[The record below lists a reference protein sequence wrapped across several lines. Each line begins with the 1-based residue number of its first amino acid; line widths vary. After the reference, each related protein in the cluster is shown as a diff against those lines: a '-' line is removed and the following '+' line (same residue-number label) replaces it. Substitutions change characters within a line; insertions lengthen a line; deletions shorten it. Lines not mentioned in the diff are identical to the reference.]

1 MKKGEIY
8 YANLLPSIGSEQ
20 QGTRPVLIIQ
30 NDVGNE
36 HSNTVIVAMIT
47 GKAKKPLPTHV
58 SINNI
63 ECGLPENSVVMLEQ
77 IQTLDKQRLG
87 TFIGRV
93 SADVMNR
100 IDKAVLC
107 SLGITSAVSVFF
119 RNEMHKKVFQK
130 QMSKLQ
136 GKPPNLYVAAIYLL
150 CADKTLWDSAKYV
163 IGTRTIDFARLEHI
177 PLSPHGYMLFRIAQ
191 DIYIG
196 TTHIG
201 MKDLCDRYI
210 VTNELIQLITTSI
223 LMCQNLISR
232 KYSKNGRINQTCC

>member
-58 SINNI
+58 SINNT

-87 TFIGRV
+87 TFIGCV

-100 IDKAVLC
+100 IDKAALC
-107 SLGITSAVSVFF
+107 SLGITSAASMFF
-119 RNEMHKKVFQK
+119 RNEIHKKVFQK
-130 QMSKLQ
+130 QMSKLKGNPSNQ
-136 GKPPNLYVAAIYLL
+136 YVAAIYLL
-150 CADKTLWDSAKYV
+150 CADKKLWDFAKHIV
-163 IGTRTIDFARLEHI
+163 GENIIDFKRLEYTS
-177 PLSPHGYMLFRIAQ
+177 LSPRGYTLFRIAQ
-191 DIYIG
+191 DIYTG
-196 TTHIG
+196 TTHI
-201 MKDLCDRYI
+201 KIIELCNRYV
-210 VTNELIQLITTSI
+210 VTADIFKLITTAI
-223 LMCQNLISR
+223 WL
-232 KYSKNGRINQTCC
+232 GRAEKENTKC

>member
-20 QGTRPVLIIQ
+20 QGTRPALIIQ

-58 SINNI
+58 SINNT

-100 IDKAVLC
+100 IDKAALC
-107 SLGITSAVSVFF
+107 SLGITSAASMFF
-119 RNEMHKKVFQK
+119 RNEIHKRIFQK
-130 QMSKLQ
+130 QMSKLKGNPSNQ
-136 GKPPNLYVAAIYLL
+136 YVAAIYLL
-150 CADKTLWDSAKYV
+150 CADKKLW
-163 IGTRTIDFARLEHI
+163 DFARYTVGAQSIDFNQLEHI
-177 PLSPHGYMLFRIAQ
+177 SLSPHGYTLFRIAQ
-191 DIYIG
+191 DIYTG
-196 TTHIG
+196 TTHI
-201 MKDLCDRYI
+201 KI
-210 VTNELIQLITTSI
+210 NELCNRYVVTADIFKLITTAI
-223 LMCQNLISR
+223 WL
-232 KYSKNGRINQTCC
+232 GRAEKENIKC

>member
-58 SINNI
+58 SINNT

-87 TFIGRV
+87 TFIGCV

-100 IDKAVLC
+100 IDKAALC
-107 SLGITSAVSVFF
+107 SLGITSAASMFF
-119 RNEMHKKVFQK
+119 RNEIHKKVFQK

-136 GKPPNLYVAAIYLL
+136 GKPSNLYKL
-150 CADKTLWDSAKYV
+150 T
-163 IGTRTIDFARLEHI
+163 
-177 PLSPHGYMLFRIAQ
+177 
-191 DIYIG
+191 
-196 TTHIG
+196 
-201 MKDLCDRYI
+201 
-210 VTNELIQLITTSI
+210 
-223 LMCQNLISR
+223 
-232 KYSKNGRINQTCC
+232 

>member
-58 SINNI
+58 SINNT

-87 TFIGRV
+87 SFVGYV

-100 IDKAVLC
+100 IDKAALC
-107 SLGITSAVSVFF
+107 SLGITSAASMFF
-119 RNEMHKKVFQK
+119 RNEIHKKVFQK

-136 GKPPNLYVAAIYLL
+136 GKPSSLCVAAIYLL
-150 CADKTLWDSAKYV
+150 CADKKLW
-163 IGTRTIDFARLEHI
+163 DFARYTVGAQSIDFNQLEHI
-177 PLSPHGYMLFRIAQ
+177 SLSPHGYTLVRIAQ
-191 DIYIG
+191 DIYTG
-196 TTHIG
+196 TTHI
-201 MKDLCDRYI
+201 KI
-210 VTNELIQLITTSI
+210 NELCNRYVVTDDILKLIKTAVNI
-223 LMCQNLISR
+223 
-232 KYSKNGRINQTCC
+232 GRGVTIK

>member
-58 SINNI
+58 LINNI

-100 IDKAVLC
+100 IDKAALC
-107 SLGITSAVSVFF
+107 SLGITSAASMFF
-119 RNEMHKKVFQK
+119 RNEIHKKVFQK
-130 QMSKLQ
+130 QMSKLK
-136 GKPPNLYVAAIYLL
+136 GKPSNQYLAAIYLL
-150 CADKTLWDSAKYV
+150 CADKTLWDYAKYV
-163 IGTRTIDFARLEHI
+163 ISENIIDFKRLEYTS
-177 PLSPHGYMLFRIAQ
+177 LSPRGYTLFRIAQ
-191 DIYIG
+191 DIYTG
-196 TTHIG
+196 TTHI
-201 MKDLCDRYI
+201 KIIELCNRYI
-210 VTNELIQLITTSI
+210 IQDELFYLITMS
-223 LMCQNLISR
+223 LNISR
-232 KYSKNGRINQTCC
+232 NNSITTEFDC

>member
-47 GKAKKPLPTHV
+47 GKAKKSLPTHV
-58 SINNI
+58 LINNT

-100 IDKAVLC
+100 IDKAALC
-107 SLGITSAVSVFF
+107 SLGITSAASMFF
-119 RNEMHKKVFQK
+119 RNEIHKRIFQNYMK
-130 QMSKLQ
+130 KLRSKPSSLC
-136 GKPPNLYVAAIYLL
+136 VAAIYLL
-150 CADKTLWDSAKYV
+150 CADKKLWDFAMYTVGAQS
-163 IGTRTIDFARLEHI
+163 IDFNQLEHI
-177 PLSPHGYMLFRIAQ
+177 SLSPHGYTLVRIAQ
-191 DIYIG
+191 DIYTG
-196 TTHIG
+196 TTHI
-201 MKDLCDRYI
+201 KI
-210 VTNELIQLITTSI
+210 NELCNRYVVTADTFKLITTAI
-223 LMCQNLISR
+223 WL
-232 KYSKNGRINQTCC
+232 GRAEKENIKC

>member
-58 SINNI
+58 LINNT

-93 SADVMNR
+93 SVDVMNR
-100 IDKAVLC
+100 IDKAALC
-107 SLGITSAVSVFF
+107 SLGITSAASMFF
-119 RNEMHKKVFQK
+119 RNEIHKKVFQK

-136 GKPPNLYVAAIYLL
+136 GKTSNQYLAAIYLL
-150 CADKTLWDSAKYV
+150 CADKTLWNFAKHIV
-163 IGTRTIDFARLEHI
+163 GENKIDFKRLEDAS
-177 PLSPHGYMLFRIAQ
+177 LSPHGYTLFRIAQ
-191 DIYIG
+191 DIYTG
-196 TTHIG
+196 TTHI
-201 MKDLCDRYI
+201 KI
-210 VTNELIQLITTSI
+210 NELCNRYVVTADIFKLITTAI
-223 LMCQNLISR
+223 WL
-232 KYSKNGRINQTCC
+232 GRAEKENIKC

>member
-58 SINNI
+58 SINNV

-87 TFIGRV
+87 TFIGRF
-93 SADVMNR
+93 SADVMDR
-100 IDKAVLC
+100 INEAALC
-107 SLGITSAVSVFF
+107 SLGITSVASVFF
-119 RNEMHKKVFQK
+119 RNEIHKKVFRE

-136 GKPPNLYVAAIYLL
+136 GKPSNQYVAAIYLL
-150 CADKTLWDSAKYV
+150 CADKTLWDSAKH
-163 IGTRTIDFARLEHI
+163 IIDAKTIDFKRLEYTS
-177 PLSPHGYMLFRIAQ
+177 LSPRGYTLFRIAQ
-191 DIYIG
+191 DIYTG
-196 TTHIG
+196 TTHI
-201 MKDLCDRYI
+201 KLNELCNRYI
-210 VTNELIQLITTSI
+210 IQDELFNFITMSLHIGRDNSI
-223 LMCQNLISR
+223 TKGFDC
-232 KYSKNGRINQTCC
+232 

>member
-58 SINNI
+58 TINNT

-87 TFIGRV
+87 TFIGCV
-93 SADVMNR
+93 SADIMNK
-100 IDKAVLC
+100 IDKAALC
-107 SLGITSAVSVFF
+107 SLGITSAASMFF
-119 RNEMHKKVFQK
+119 RNEIHKKVFQK

-136 GKPPNLYVAAIYLL
+136 GKPSNLYIAATYLL
-150 CADKTLWDSAKYV
+150 CADKTLWDYSKYV
-163 IGTRTIDFARLEHI
+163 ISENIINFKQLGCAS
-177 PLSPHGYMLFRIAQ
+177 LSPHGYTLFRIAQ
-191 DIYIG
+191 DIYTG
-196 TTHIG
+196 TTHVKI
-201 MKDLCDRYI
+201 
-210 VTNELIQLITTSI
+210 NELCNRYVVTADIFKLITTAI
-223 LMCQNLISR
+223 WL
-232 KYSKNGRINQTCC
+232 GRAEKENIKC

>member
-58 SINNI
+58 SINNT

-100 IDKAVLC
+100 IDKAALC
-107 SLGITSAVSVFF
+107 SLGITSAASMFF
-119 RNEMHKKVFQK
+119 RNEIHKKVFQK
-130 QMSKLQ
+130 QMSKLKGNPSNQ
-136 GKPPNLYVAAIYLL
+136 YVAAIYLL
-150 CADKTLWDSAKYV
+150 CADKTLWDFAKHIV
-163 IGTRTIDFARLEHI
+163 GENKIDFKRLEDAS
-177 PLSPHGYMLFRIAQ
+177 LSPRGYTLFRIAQ
-191 DIYIG
+191 DIYTG
-196 TTHIG
+196 TTHVKI
-201 MKDLCDRYI
+201 
-210 VTNELIQLITTSI
+210 NELCNRYVVTADTFKLITTAI
-223 LMCQNLISR
+223 CLGRAEKENIKC
-232 KYSKNGRINQTCC
+232 SK

>member
-58 SINNI
+58 LLNNI

-87 TFIGRV
+87 SFVGYV

-100 IDKAVLC
+100 IDKAALC
-107 SLGITSAVSVFF
+107 SLGITSAASMFF
-119 RNEMHKKVFQK
+119 RNEIHKKVFQK

-136 GKPPNLYVAAIYLL
+136 GKTSNQYLAAIYLL
-150 CADKTLWDSAKYV
+150 CADKKLWDYARYTVGAQS
-163 IGTRTIDFARLEHI
+163 IDFNQLEHI
-177 PLSPHGYMLFRIAQ
+177 SLSPHGYTLFRIAQ

-196 TTHIG
+196 TTHVKINE
-201 MKDLCDRYI
+201 LCNRYI
-210 VTNELIQLITTSI
+210 VTDDILKLIKTAVNI
-223 LMCQNLISR
+223 
-232 KYSKNGRINQTCC
+232 GRGVTIK

>member
-58 SINNI
+58 SINNT

-100 IDKAVLC
+100 IDKAALC
-107 SLGITSAVSVFF
+107 SLGITSAASMFF
-119 RNEMHKKVFQK
+119 RNEIHKKVFQK

-136 GKPPNLYVAAIYLL
+136 GKPSNLYIAATYLL
-150 CADKTLWDSAKYV
+150 CADKTLWDYARYTVGAQS
-163 IGTRTIDFARLEHI
+163 IDFNQLEHI
-177 PLSPHGYMLFRIAQ
+177 SLSPHGYTIVRIAQ
-191 DIYIG
+191 DIYTG
-196 TTHIG
+196 TTHI
-201 MKDLCDRYI
+201 KI
-210 VTNELIQLITTSI
+210 NELCNRYVVADDILKLIKTAVHI
-223 LMCQNLISR
+223 
-232 KYSKNGRINQTCC
+232 GRGVTIK

>member
-20 QGTRPVLIIQ
+20 QGTRPALIIQ

-58 SINNI
+58 SINNT

-100 IDKAVLC
+100 IDKAALC
-107 SLGITSAVSVFF
+107 SLGITSAASMFF
-119 RNEMHKKVFQK
+119 RNEIHKRIFQK
-130 QMSKLQ
+130 QMSKLKGNHSNQ
-136 GKPPNLYVAAIYLL
+136 YVASIYLL
-150 CADKTLWDSAKYV
+150 CADKKLW
-163 IGTRTIDFARLEHI
+163 DFARYTVGAQSIDFNQLEHI
-177 PLSPHGYMLFRIAQ
+177 SLSPHGYTLVRIAQ
-191 DIYIG
+191 DIYTG
-196 TTHIG
+196 TTHI
-201 MKDLCDRYI
+201 KI
-210 VTNELIQLITTSI
+210 NELCNRYVVTADTFKLITTAI
-223 LMCQNLISR
+223 WL
-232 KYSKNGRINQTCC
+232 GRAEKENIKC

>member
-47 GKAKKPLPTHV
+47 GKAKKSLPTHV
-58 SINNI
+58 TINNT

-93 SADVMNR
+93 SVDVMNR
-100 IDKAVLC
+100 IDKAALC
-107 SLGITSAVSVFF
+107 SLGITSAASMFF
-119 RNEMHKKVFQK
+119 RNEIHKRIFQNYMK
-130 QMSKLQ
+130 KLRSKPSSLC
-136 GKPPNLYVAAIYLL
+136 VAAIYLL
-150 CADKTLWDSAKYV
+150 CADKTLWDFAKHIV
-163 IGTRTIDFARLEHI
+163 GENKIDFKRLEDAS
-177 PLSPHGYMLFRIAQ
+177 LSPRGYTLFRIAQ
-191 DIYIG
+191 DIYTG
-196 TTHIG
+196 TTHI
-201 MKDLCDRYI
+201 KI
-210 VTNELIQLITTSI
+210 NELCNRYVVTDDILQLIEAAVNI
-223 LMCQNLISR
+223 
-232 KYSKNGRINQTCC
+232 GRGVTIK

>member
-47 GKAKKPLPTHV
+47 GKAKKSLPTHV
-58 SINNI
+58 SINNT

-100 IDKAVLC
+100 IDKAALC
-107 SLGITSAVSVFF
+107 SLGITSAASMFF
-119 RNEMHKKVFQK
+119 RNEIHKKVFQK

-136 GKPPNLYVAAIYLL
+136 GKPSNQYLAAIYLL
-150 CADKTLWDSAKYV
+150 CADKKLW
-163 IGTRTIDFARLEHI
+163 DFARYTVGAQSIDFNQLEHI
-177 PLSPHGYMLFRIAQ
+177 SLSPHGYTLFRIAQ
-191 DIYIG
+191 DIYTG
-196 TTHIG
+196 TTHI
-201 MKDLCDRYI
+201 KINELCNRYI
-210 VTNELIQLITTSI
+210 VTDDILKLIEAAVNI
-223 LMCQNLISR
+223 
-232 KYSKNGRINQTCC
+232 GRGVTIK

>member
-20 QGTRPVLIIQ
+20 QRTRPVLIIQ

-58 SINNI
+58 SINNT

-100 IDKAVLC
+100 IDKAALC
-107 SLGITSAVSVFF
+107 SLGITSAASMFF
-119 RNEMHKKVFQK
+119 RNELHKRIFQK
-130 QMSKLQ
+130 QMSKLKGNPSNQ
-136 GKPPNLYVAAIYLL
+136 YVAAIYLL
-150 CADKTLWDSAKYV
+150 CADKKLW
-163 IGTRTIDFARLEHI
+163 DFARYTVGAQSIDFNQLEHI
-177 PLSPHGYMLFRIAQ
+177 SLSPHGYTLVRIAQ
-191 DIYIG
+191 DIYTG
-196 TTHIG
+196 TTHI
-201 MKDLCDRYI
+201 KIIELCNRYV
-210 VTNELIQLITTSI
+210 VTADIFKLITTAI
-223 LMCQNLISR
+223 WL
-232 KYSKNGRINQTCC
+232 GRAEKENIKC

>member
-47 GKAKKPLPTHV
+47 GKAKKSLPTHV
-58 SINNI
+58 TINNT

-100 IDKAVLC
+100 IDKAALC
-107 SLGITSAVSVFF
+107 SLGITSAATVFF
-119 RNEMHKKVFQK
+119 RNEIHKKVFRE

-136 GKPPNLYVAAIYLL
+136 GKPSNQYVAAIYLL
-150 CADKTLWDSAKYV
+150 CADKKSWDCAKHI
-163 IGTRTIDFARLEHI
+163 IGENIIDFKRLKYTS
-177 PLSPHGYMLFRIAQ
+177 LSPRGYTLFRIAQ

-223 LMCQNLISR
+223 LMSQNLISS
-232 KYSKNGRINQTCC
+232 KCSKNG